1 MATLLCMRMWKQCTV
16 GRRLMN
22 TTVFNRNARTHQAS
36 STCILMVPGSSAEA
50 VPRPK
55 EKPSVATQAIN
66 YNILS
71 EVKVPMMSSEKS
83 VLVDSLIFHKS
94 PSLTPLECKLTLQYY
109 LPSSQPAIF
118 PEITITDPAV
128 KTVYELPVQKPTSVE
143 DRQPTGVPDFI
154 GDTTKDTVI
163 ECRNDLF
170 RRRKKMNKHKLK
182 KLKKRM
188 KFVLRRKRLK
198 KIKRKVIKL
207 KERVENLYR
216 KFGMTPPDNIEEQCN
231 KVYPTIRC

>member
-1 MATLLCMRMWKQCTV
+1 MATLLCRRMWQQCTV

-22 TTVFNRNARTHQAS
+22 TAVCSRNVTTHQAS
-36 STCILMVPGSSAEA
+36 STSILVVPGSSGAA
-50 VPRPK
+50 VPRLK
-55 EKPSVATQAIN
+55 RMPSVASLSN
-66 YNILS
+66 KFNKLS
-71 EVKVPMMSSEKS
+71 EVKVPMISLQKS
-83 VLVDSLIFHKS
+83 ALVDSMLFTKS
-94 PSLTPLECKLTLQYY
+94 TSLTPLECKLTLRYY
-109 LPSSQPAIF
+109 LPSSKPAIF

-128 KTVYELPVQKPTSVE
+128 KTEYELPVQRPTSVE
-143 DRQPTGVPDFI
+143 DRQPTGAPDFI
-154 GDTTKDTVI
+154 GDTTNDNVM

-198 KIKRKVIKL
+198 KIKKKAVKL
-207 KERVENLYR
+207 KDKIENLYR
-216 KFGMTPPDNIEEQCN
+216 KFGMTPPDNLEDQCN

>member
-1 MATLLCMRMWKQCTV
+1 MATLLCRRMWKQCTV
-16 GRRLMN
+16 GRRLIN
-22 TTVFNRNARTHQAS
+22 TAVYNRNVRPHQTS
-36 STCILMVPGSSAEA
+36 STCILMVPTLKG
-50 VPRPK
+50 
-55 EKPSVATQAIN
+55 KPSVPTVGIKS
-66 YNILS
+66 NILS
-71 EVKVPMMSSEKS
+71 EIPVISSEKS
-83 VLVDSLIFHKS
+83 ALVDSVISNKS

-154 GDTTKDTVI
+154 GDTTKDNVI

-198 KIKRKVIKL
+198 KIKKKVIKL